1 MRHLR
6 PGRRVVLL
14 VPLAALMLGVVFT
27 AGGHAASAL
36 VSKPATFTSDPVTFT
51 STYSYFPALAREV
64 VGSPAPVAV
73 DEAIFKMAPGE
84 VRRVTDQLEI
94 RANNTGHDPEVDNTL
109 ECFDQYG
116 HEIFPTPPPPS
127 PVPDDGKG
135 GTGTNYISHHD
146 VPYQWNA
153 SMLVQAPPQ
162 NPEEYY
168 FCLLEARIDRGYKM
182 TVVAPTTGETTYG
195 TWLEVSAANEVG
207 AQQLHTPYCASTG
220 VGQNSECPYVGGP
233 ARLGNPTAVYAP
245 WDLPGR
251 TAPAV
256 VWYWTAGDDATT
268 IDGVSSMQITECDW
282 ETPSCPPYE
291 RGDSGVTNADG
302 ESYLDIDQLYP
313 NGSVCHINRAYS
325 EETTPDGQVLLNEG
339 FVSEGFAIPMV
350 QHHLPLYYDISA
362 PVSQTCEGSRQFA
375 VDLYIQWTGANDV
388 KIDGGNVN
396 VLNSV
401 RATTTTV
408 PDVTGLT
415 EAQADHAI
423 QAAGLSAVAT
433 YVDAPGLPGTV
444 LNQNSPGGTVE
455 PAGSPVQ
462 VTVTRG
468 VFADDYTDPGR
479 LMDRK

>member
-1 MRHLR
+1 M
-6 PGRRVVLL
+6 VV
-14 VPLAALMLGVVFT
+14 T
-27 AGGHAASAL
+27 TGGHAASAL

-51 STYSYFPALAREV
+51 STYSYFPALARGV

-73 DEAIFKMAPGE
+73 DEATFKMAPGE
-84 VRRVTDQLEI
+84 IRRVTDQLEI
-94 RANNTGHDPEVDNTL
+94 RANNTGNDPEVDNTL

-116 HEIFPTPPPPS
+116 HEIFPSPPPPS
-127 PVPDDGKG
+127 PGPDDGQSG
-135 GTGTNYISHHD
+135 NGTNYISHHD

-168 FCLLEARIDRGYKM
+168 FCLLEARIDPGYQM
-182 TVVAPTTGETTYG
+182 TVLAPTTGETTYG
-195 TWLEVSAANEVG
+195 TWLEVSTANEVG
-207 AQQLHTPYCASTG
+207 AQQLRTPYCASTG
-220 VGQNSECPYVGGP
+220 VGQYSECLYVGGP
-233 ARLGNPTAVYAP
+233 ARLNNPTVEYVP
-245 WDLPGR
+245 WEPWNAPGR
-251 TAPAV
+251 TAPEVA
-256 VWYWTAGDDATT
+256 WFWTARDDATT
-268 IDGVSSMQITECDW
+268 IDGVATLQITECDGQTVILGYV
-282 ETPSCPPYE
+282 ETHGTPSCPPRE
-291 RGDSGVTNADG
+291 WGDSGVTNADG

-313 NGSVCHINRAYS
+313 NGSVCQVNRAYS

-339 FVSEGFAIPMV
+339 FVSEDFAIPKV
-350 QHHLPLYYDISA
+350 QHHLPLYYHLSA
-362 PVSQTCEGSRQFA
+362 PMSQTCEGSRQFV

-396 VLNSV
+396 VLDSV

-415 EAQADHAI
+415 EAQAGPAI
-423 QAAGLSAVAT
+423 QAAGLMVVRAPDTSPPRLSPAPLSARTRPADT
-433 YVDAPGLPGTV
+433 I
-444 LNQNSPGGTVE
+444 E